1 MVRKPARN
9 RSQTLSLRTSP
20 LTRYTLEKASVVFR
34 QSMTDVIER
43 GVSLLAQKT
52 EYELPQW
59 VLPVE
64 EEETIS
70 LFRLVQLTWHDD
82 ETIRL
87 LRTGI
92 IAPALLSAE
101 DAFVMICIM
110 KIIPYRIG
118 DEDSWYGE
126 DDPFEGVQMSEA
138 YYKEWPRFN
147 LEKIRHDLDTIKM
160 HSSLSEIDL
169 GLAFR
174 GALGDIRKIQ
184 IAGRIVPLSVK

>member
-101 DAFVMICIM
+101 DA
-110 KIIPYRIG
+110 
-118 DEDSWYGE
+118 
-126 DDPFEGVQMSEA
+126 
-138 YYKEWPRFN
+138 
-147 LEKIRHDLDTIKM
+147 
-160 HSSLSEIDL
+160 
-169 GLAFR
+169 
-174 GALGDIRKIQ
+174 
-184 IAGRIVPLSVK
+184 